1 MLRAIR
7 KRTNVKISI
16 LKSLRKENP
25 NRLIFA
31 QINLNSINNKFQF
44 LASQIINHVDV
55 LLVSEIK
62 LGDSFSTVLLEGFS
76 KQFRLDRCSNG
87 GGILLYVKA
96 TSYSRLLIDHRLLD
110 NVEHLL
116 PKLAQ
121 GMRNGF
127 RVVRINLIKIIYQIT
142 YSLEQRSWQ
151 LYKSL

>member
-31 QINLNSINNKFQF
+31 QINLNSIKNKFQF

-116 PKLAQ
+116 PQ
-121 GMRNGF
+121 RMRNGF